1 MNDKTEKTSDIQGEG
16 NKEAAREYN
25 EATRKF
31 VESGR
36 VEEAA
41 EQAKGQDPSEAERA
55 EQAGIER
62 AKEKD
67 PAVHREYDKP
77 TKD

>member
-1 MNDKTEKTSDIQGEG
+1 MSDKTEKDTDVQGEG

-25 EATRKF
+25 EATREF
-31 VESGR
+31 VKSGK
-36 VEEAA
+36 VKEAA
-41 EQAKGQDPSEAERA
+41 ERAGSQDPAEG
-55 EQAGIER
+55 EQAEKAGLER

-67 PAVHREYDKP
+67 PEVRRDYRKP

>member
-1 MNDKTEKTSDIQGEG
+1 MSDKTAKRTEVQGEG

-25 EATRKF
+25 QATREF
-31 VESGR
+31 VESGK

-41 EQAKGQDPSEAERA
+41 EQSGDQDPVEGQRA
-55 EQAGIER
+55 EQAGRER

-67 PAVHREYDKP
+67 PEVHRDYQKP

>member
-1 MNDKTEKTSDIQGEG
+1 MSDEKATDTRIQGEG
-16 NKEAAREYN
+16 DRESARRYN
-25 EATRKF
+25 QDTREF

-41 EQAKGQDPSEAERA
+41 ARAGDQDPKEAERA
-55 EQAGIER
+55 EKAGAEK

-67 PAVHREYDKP
+67 PAVHRDYQKP
-77 TKD
+77 IRD

>member
-1 MNDKTEKTSDIQGEG
+1 MSEHTKEGSKMQGEG
-16 NKEAAREYN
+16 DKEAAREYN
-25 EATRKF
+25 RATQEF

-41 EQAKGQDPSEAERA
+41 EQARDQDPGEAESA
-55 EQAGIER
+55 EQAGRER

-67 PAVHREYDKP
+67 PAVHRDYGKP
-77 TKD
+77 TEG